1 MNKQELRLTGSGGQG
16 VILATVILAEAAV
29 LSGLYAAQSQSYGP
43 EARGGSCRAEV
54 LVSPEPIGFTKV
66 TRPTLLLALTQASL
80 DKYTKKLPQDC
91 IVLMDDSL
99 TAPEGVAHP
108 LRAPILRT
116 AREQVGKALTANIVA
131 VGCIN
136 EILRLVSRETLEQA
150 VRMHIPRG
158 TEALNMAA
166 LRAGEEL
173 AGGLKE

>member
-99 TAPEGVAHP
+99 TAPEGVAHV

-136 EILRLVSRETLEQA
+136 EILKLVSRETLEQA

-158 TEALNMAA
+158 TETLNMAA

>member
-99 TAPEGVAHP
+99 TAPEGVAHA

>member
-16 VILATVILAEAAV
+16 VILATVILAESAV

-66 TRPTLLLALTQASL
+66 TKPTLLLALTQASL
-80 DKYTKKLPQDC
+80 DKYTKELPQDC

-99 TAPEGVAHP
+99 TAPEGVAHA

-136 EILRLVSRETLEQA
+136 EILKLVSRETLEQA
-150 VRMHIPRG
+150 VRMHIPHG
-158 TEALNMAA
+158 TETLNMAA